1 MFNVTFLLY
10 LTYALPRHLNL
21 ACYDILFLLNL
32 HMNVVGVYIV
42 MNGAPGIVKLV
53 YVIIENINIQ
63 EIDIFH

>member
-1 MFNVTFLLY
+1 
-10 LTYALPRHLNL
+10 
-21 ACYDILFLLNL
+21 
-32 HMNVVGVYIV
+32 MNVVGVYIV